1 MTNRILVSIIKENL
15 CKELE
20 IQNRCFEFSTI
31 EELEEKL
38 SRLPYSKK
46 IKSILK
52 LKRFRVKN
60 FILEDFTKTFVVN
73 TDNEFEVVRYYID
86 CNLVI
91 EEKRLSSEERLKI
104 KLKREQQNNKVLE
117 KAKEHLYDI
126 LNNADRIEIKLDRRK
141 DFDVIFTNR
150 RGGDNYIHNDAS
162 NFILIDKK
170 YSKFYVYTRCNGF
183 TEIKNLKTTKR
194 IFAQKPIDIEE
205 FSDEDLKQL
214 TKYVEKIYKMRA
226 I

>member
-1 MTNRILVSIIKENL
+1 MTNRILISIVKENL

-20 IQNRCFEFSTI
+20 IQNLCFEFSTI

-38 SRLPYSKK
+38 SGMPYGKK
-46 IKSILK
+46 IKSILR
-52 LKRFRVKN
+52 LKRFNVKD
-60 FILEDFTKTFVVN
+60 LTKTFVI
-73 TDNEFEVVRYYID
+73 DNEKEFEAVRYHID

-91 EEKRLSSEERLKI
+91 EEKRLSNEERLKI

-126 LNNADRIEIKLDRRK
+126 LNNADRIEIKLRTGK
-141 DFDVIFTNR
+141 FDVIFTNR
-150 RGGDNYIHNDAS
+150 RGGDCYRHNNAS

-183 TEIKNLKTTKR
+183 TEIKDLKTTKR

>member
-1 MTNRILVSIIKENL
+1 MTNRILISVVKENL
-15 CKELE
+15 CKELDV
-20 IQNRCFEFSTI
+20 QNRCFEFSTI

-38 SRLPYSKK
+38 SKLPYSKK

-73 TDNEFEVVRYYID
+73 TDNEFEAVRYHIN

-91 EEKRLSSEERLKI
+91 EEKRLSNEERLKI

-126 LNNADRIEIKLDRRK
+126 LNTADRIEVKLKRK
-141 DFDVIFTNR
+141 EFDAIFMNR
-150 RGGDNYIHNDAS
+150 RGGDCYCHNDES
-162 NFILIDKK
+162 NFILIDKEL
-170 YSKFYVYTRCNGF
+170 SKFYVYTRCNGF
-183 TEIKNLKTTKR
+183 AEIKNLKTTKR

-205 FSDEDLKQL
+205 LSNDDIVKL
-214 TKYVEKIYKMRA
+214 TKYIEKIYKNR
-226 I
+226 

>member
-1 MTNRILVSIIKENL
+1 MTNRILISVAKENA
-15 CKELE
+15 CKEIE
-20 IQNRCFEFSTI
+20 VQNHYLKFSTI

-38 SRLPYSKK
+38 SGMPYGKK
-46 IKSILK
+46 IKSILR
-52 LKRFRVKN
+52 LKRFNV
-60 FILEDFTKTFVVN
+60 EDLTKTFIIN
-73 TDNEFEVVRYYID
+73 TEEEFEVVRYHID

-91 EEKRLSSEERLKI
+91 EEKKLSNEERLKI

-126 LNNADRIEIKLDRRK
+126 LNTADRIEVKLKRK
-141 DFDVIFTNR
+141 EFDVIFMNR
-150 RGGDNYIHNDAS
+150 RGGDCYCHNDES
-162 NFILIDKK
+162 NFILIDKEL
-170 YSKFYVYTRCNGF
+170 SKFYVYTRCNGF
-183 TEIKNLKTTKR
+183 TEIKNLKTAKR

-205 FSDEDLKQL
+205 FSDEDLKKL

>member
-1 MTNRILVSIIKENL
+1 MTNRILISIIKENL
-15 CKELE
+15 CKELDV
-20 IQNRCFEFSTI
+20 QNRCFEFSTI

-38 SRLPYSKK
+38 SRLPYSQK
-46 IKSILK
+46 IKSILR

-73 TDNEFEVVRYYID
+73 TDNEFEVVRYHIN

-91 EEKRLSSEERLKI
+91 EEKRLSSEEILKI

-126 LNNADRIEIKLDRRK
+126 LNNADRIEVKLKRK
-141 DFDVIFTNR
+141 EFDVIFMNR
-150 RGGDNYIHNDAS
+150 RGGDCYCHNDES
-162 NFILIDKK
+162 NFILIDKEL
-170 YSKFYVYTRCNGF
+170 SKFYVYTRCNGF

-194 IFAQKPIDIEE
+194 IFAQKPIDINE

>member
-1 MTNRILVSIIKENL
+1 MTNRMLISIVKENL
-15 CKELE
+15 CKELD

-38 SRLPYSKK
+38 SKLPYSKK

-60 FILEDFTKTFVVN
+60 FILEDFTKTFVTN
-73 TDNEFEVVRYYID
+73 TEKEFEVVRYCIN

-91 EEKRLSSEERLKI
+91 EEKRLSNEEILKI

-126 LNNADRIEIKLDRRK
+126 LNTADRIEVKLKRK
-141 DFDVIFTNR
+141 DFDVIFMNR
-150 RGGDNYIHNDAS
+150 RGGDCYCHNDES

-170 YSKFYVYTRCNGF
+170 LSKFYVYTGCNGF

-194 IFAQKPIDIEE
+194 IFAQKPIDIKE

-214 TKYVEKIYKMRA
+214 TKYVEKIYKNR
-226 I
+226 

>member
-1 MTNRILVSIIKENL
+1 MTNRILISIVKENL
-15 CKELE
+15 CKELDV
-20 IQNRCFEFSTI
+20 QNCCFEFSTI

-38 SRLPYSKK
+38 SKLPYSKE

-73 TDNEFEVVRYYID
+73 TDNEFEAVRYHIN

-91 EEKRLSSEERLKI
+91 EEKRLSNEERLKI

-117 KAKEHLYDI
+117 KAKERLYDI
-126 LNNADRIEIKLDRRK
+126 LNTADRIEVKLKRK
-141 DFDVIFTNR
+141 EFDAIFMNR
-150 RGGDNYIHNDAS
+150 RGGDCYCHNDES
-162 NFILIDKK
+162 NFILIDKEL
-170 YSKFYVYTRCNGF
+170 SKFYVYTRCNGF
-183 TEIKNLKTTKR
+183 TEIKNLKTTRR
-194 IFAQKPIDIEE
+194 IFAQKPIDIKE

>member
-1 MTNRILVSIIKENL
+1 MTNRILISIVKENL

-20 IQNRCFEFSTI
+20 IQNSCFEFSTI

-38 SRLPYSKK
+38 SRLPYSQK
-46 IKSILK
+46 IKSILR
-52 LKRFRVKN
+52 LKRFRVKD
-60 FILEDFTKTFVVN
+60 FILEDFTKTFVTN
-73 TDNEFEVVRYYID
+73 TEKEFEVVRYRID

-91 EEKRLSSEERLKI
+91 EEKRLSNEEILKI

-126 LNNADRIEIKLDRRK
+126 LNTADRIEVKLKRK
-141 DFDVIFTNR
+141 EFDVIFMNR
-150 RGGDNYIHNDAS
+150 RGGDCYYHNDES
-162 NFILIDKK
+162 NFILIDKEL
-170 YSKFYVYTRCNGF
+170 SKFYVYTRCNGF

-194 IFAQKPIDIEE
+194 IFAQKPIDMEE

-214 TKYVEKIYKMRA
+214 TKYIEKIYKMRA

>member
-1 MTNRILVSIIKENL
+1 MTNVIKISVAKENT
-15 CKELE
+15 CKEIE
-20 IQNRCFEFSTI
+20 VQNHYLKFSTI

-38 SRLPYSKK
+38 SGMPYGKK
-46 IKSILK
+46 IKSILR
-52 LKRFRVKN
+52 LKRFNV
-60 FILEDFTKTFVVN
+60 EDLAKTFVI
-73 TDNEFEVVRYYID
+73 DNEKEFEAVRYHID
-86 CNLVI
+86 CNLTI
-91 EEKRLSSEERLKI
+91 EEKRLSAEDRLKI

-117 KAKEHLYDI
+117 KAKEYLYNI
-126 LNNADRIEIKLDRRK
+126 LNDADRIEIKLRTGK
-141 DFDVIFTNR
+141 FDVIFMNR
-150 RGGDNYIHNDAS
+150 RGGDCYCHNDES

-170 YSKFYVYTRCNGF
+170 LSKFYVYTRCNGF

>member
-1 MTNRILVSIIKENL
+1 MTNRILISIVKENL

-38 SRLPYSKK
+38 SKLPYSKK

-73 TDNEFEVVRYYID
+73 TDNEFEVVRYHIN

-126 LNNADRIEIKLDRRK
+126 LNTADRIEVKLKRK
-141 DFDVIFTNR
+141 EFDVIFMNR
-150 RGGDNYIHNDAS
+150 RGGDCYCHNDES
-162 NFILIDKK
+162 NFILIDKEL
-170 YSKFYVYTRCNGF
+170 SKFYVYTRCNGF

-214 TKYVEKIYKMRA
+214 TKYIEKIYKMRA

>member
-1 MTNRILVSIIKENL
+1 MTNRILISIIKENL

-20 IQNRCFEFSTI
+20 IQNCCFEFSTI

-38 SRLPYSKK
+38 LKLPYSKK

-52 LKRFRVKN
+52 LKRFRVKD
-60 FILEDFTKTFVVN
+60 FILEDFTKTFVTN
-73 TDNEFEVVRYYID
+73 TEKEFEVIRYHID

-91 EEKRLSSEERLKI
+91 EEKRLSNEEKIKI

-126 LNNADRIEIKLDRRK
+126 LNNADRIEIKLK
-141 DFDVIFTNR
+141 GQVFDVIFTNR
-150 RGGDNYIHNDAS
+150 RGGYYYRHNNEA
-162 NFILIDKK
+162 NFILVDKK

-194 IFAQKPIDIEE
+194 IFAQKPIDVKEL
-205 FSDEDLKQL
+205 SSEDITKL
-214 TKYVEKIYKMRA
+214 TKYVEKIYKRRD

>member
-1 MTNRILVSIIKENL
+1 MTNRILISIVKENL

-20 IQNRCFEFSTI
+20 IQNLCFEFSTI
-31 EELEEKL
+31 EVLEEKL
-38 SRLPYSKK
+38 SGMPYGKK
-46 IKSILK
+46 IKSILR
-52 LKRFRVKN
+52 LKRFNVKD
-60 FILEDFTKTFVVN
+60 LTKTFVI
-73 TDNEFEVVRYYID
+73 DNEKEFEAVRYHID

-91 EEKRLSSEERLKI
+91 EEKRLSNEERLKI

-117 KAKEHLYDI
+117 KAKELLYDI
-126 LNNADRIEIKLDRRK
+126 LNNADRIEIKLRTGK
-141 DFDVIFTNR
+141 FDVIFTNR
-150 RGGDNYIHNDAS
+150 RGGDCYRHNNAS

-183 TEIKNLKTTKR
+183 TEIKDLKTTKR

>member
-1 MTNRILVSIIKENL
+1 MTNRILISIIKENL

-20 IQNRCFEFSTI
+20 TQNRCFEFSTI

-38 SRLPYSKK
+38 SKLPYSKK

-73 TDNEFEVVRYYID
+73 TDNEFEVVRYHIN

-117 KAKEHLYDI
+117 KAKEHLYNI
-126 LNNADRIEIKLDRRK
+126 LNTADRIEVKLKRK
-141 DFDVIFTNR
+141 EFDVIFMNR
-150 RGGDNYIHNDAS
+150 RGGDCYRHNNES
-162 NFILIDKK
+162 NFILIDKEF
-170 YSKFYVYTRCNGF
+170 SKFYVYTRCNGF

>member
-1 MTNRILVSIIKENL
+1 MTNRILISIVKENL
-15 CKELE
+15 CKELD

-31 EELEEKL
+31 EELEQKL
-38 SRLPYSKK
+38 SKLPYSKK
-46 IKSILK
+46 IKSILR

-60 FILEDFTKTFVVN
+60 FILEDFTKAFVTN
-73 TDNEFEVVRYYID
+73 TEKEFEVIRYHID

-91 EEKRLSSEERLKI
+91 EEKRRSNEERLKI

-126 LNNADRIEIKLDRRK
+126 LNSTNRIEIKLKDR

-150 RGGDNYIHNDAS
+150 RGGNSYRKNDET
-162 NFILIDKK
+162 NFLLVDKGR
-170 YSKFYVYTRCNGF
+170 SKFYVYTRCNGF

-205 FSDEDLKQL
+205 LSNNDIIKL
-214 TKYVEKIYKMRA
+214 TEYIEKIYKNR
-226 I
+226 

>member
-1 MTNRILVSIIKENL
+1 M
-15 CKELE
+15 
-20 IQNRCFEFSTI
+20 
-31 EELEEKL
+31 
-38 SRLPYSKK
+38 
-46 IKSILK
+46 
-52 LKRFRVKN
+52 
-60 FILEDFTKTFVVN
+60 
-73 TDNEFEVVRYYID
+73 
-86 CNLVI
+86 LVI
-91 EEKRLSSEERLKI
+91 EEKKLSNEERLKI

-126 LNNADRIEIKLDRRK
+126 LNNADRIEIKLRTGK
-141 DFDVIFTNR
+141 FDVIFTNR
-150 RGGDNYIHNDAS
+150 RGGDNYRHNDAS

-194 IFAQKPIDIEE
+194 IFAQKSIDIEE

-214 TKYVEKIYKMRA
+214 TKYVEKIYKKRA